1 MADTA
6 YTPPKKII
14 IQGIGQVNVPP
25 SIRTKDELS
34 NYVKAYAAARPSRAE
49 DISNIALSAAAKA
62 PAAVL
67 SGPVEVARMAQG
79 AGDWVQ
85 GKLFGQELVDKTRQV
100 SGGSPVDLLASA
112 PAGYSEL
119 TGVSRKAFGPIVDY
133 KAKTELGQ
141 DLQAPIEAGMFAAAS
156 RNPLRALVNPVKT
169 LSGIVRDVPQA
180 AAGAYLGEKASQAL
194 DFGENA
200 PLVGAGVDIGS
211 QILMSIAGR
220 GKGATGIAAKKA
232 PSLADLESA
241 NKAAWQSLDDL
252 GARVSSGTIKNAL
265 DQIPDIQAYRN
276 PGAYARTS
284 VYLNEL
290 TNPRLPNRNTF
301 SLLQSVRSRALAD
314 LRGGAAKGADQQ
326 GLSDVIDA
334 IDDAI
339 ERGAYQPTTSGI
351 SPKSSQEIAGMAN
364 QARSMH
370 RQVVKTRMMEN
381 IISDALSASRA
392 GEDVNKA
399 VQRGIRTLL
408 RSEKKRKGFTAQEL
422 SYLEDGLNRKAIGDK
437 IASTISSIGGAGA
450 FGSGDLATAL
460 AVKTAANLT
469 ASATRRLMQG
479 NAMRGVSDAST
490 AIRAGADAMMAA
502 QEQAYKNR
510 MTSRNAFARG
520 AAAAPYSFGLLG
532 GPEEEQQQ

>member
-1 MADTA
+1 MADTT
-6 YTPPKKII
+6 YTPPKTII

-34 NYVKAYAAARPSRAE
+34 NYVRAYAAARPSRAE
-49 DISNIALSAAAKA
+49 DLSNVALSAAAKA

-85 GKLFGQELVDKTRQV
+85 GKLFGPELAAKTKQV
-100 SGGSPVDLLASA
+100 SGGSPVDLLSSA

-156 RNPLRALVNPVKT
+156 RNPLRALVSPVKT
-169 LSGIVRDVPQA
+169 LGSLARDVPQA
-180 AAGAYLGEKASQAL
+180 AGGAYLGEKASQFK

-211 QILMSIAGR
+211 QILMSLASR

-241 NKAAWQSLDDL
+241 NSAAWQSLDDL
-252 GARVSSGTIKNAL
+252 GARVNSGTIKNAL

-301 SLLQSVRSRALAD
+301 SFLQNVRSRALAD
-314 LRGGAAKGADQQ
+314 LRDGAAKGADKQA
-326 GLSDVIDA
+326 LSDVIDA
-334 IDDAI
+334 IDDAV

-351 SPKSSQEIAGMAN
+351 SPKSSEEIAGMAN

-370 RQVVKTRMMEN
+370 RQVVKTRQIEK
-381 IISDALSASRA
+381 IIEDAVAASRA
-392 GEDVNKA
+392 GEKLDVA
-399 VQRGIRTLL
+399 VQRGIRNLL
-408 RSEKKRKGFTAQEL
+408 RSDKKKKGFTQQEL
-422 SYLEDGLNRKAIGDK
+422 SYLEDGLNRKALGDTAASF
-437 IASTISSIGGAGA
+437 IASAGRAGA
-450 FGSGDLATAL
+450 FGSSDTITAM
-460 AVKTAANLT
+460 AVNLAANITAGSIRKLT
-469 ASATRRLMQG
+469 KG
-479 NAMRGVSDAST
+479 GAMAGAVDAST
-490 AIRAGADAMMAA
+490 AIRSGVDAMMAA
-502 QEQAYKNR
+502 QEQAYRNR

-532 GPEEEQQQ
+532 GPEDEQQQ